1 MTLSELHKR
10 NLNSMKES
18 ESALKSRL
26 TKSEVQLSD
35 LSSVRNDLKKLRS
48 EFETLSKNHLRTTD
62 DLNRFDHFGPQH
74 EQSMT
79 LAIRTRTNSN
89 FI

>member
-48 EFETLSKNHLRTTD
+48 EFETLSKNHLRTTE
-62 DLNRFDHFGPQH
+62 DLNRFDQFA
-74 EQSMT
+74 S
-79 LAIRTRTNSN
+79 
-89 FI
+89 

>member
-48 EFETLSKNHLRTTD
+48 EFETLSKNHLRTTE

-74 EQSMT
+74 EQSNWPSVT
-79 LAIRTRTNSN
+79 KTKSN
-89 FI
+89 N